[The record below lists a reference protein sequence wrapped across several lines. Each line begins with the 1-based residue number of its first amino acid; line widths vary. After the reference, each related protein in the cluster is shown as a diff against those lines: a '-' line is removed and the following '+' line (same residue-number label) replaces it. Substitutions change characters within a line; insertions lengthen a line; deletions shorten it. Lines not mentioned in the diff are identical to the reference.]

1 MSSRPWICWALSFC
15 LSPITVYAQ
24 NAGARLSFDAKSAPD
39 LVFPEAV
46 TPLAEANTPRMM
58 LLRPEGEGPFPA
70 VALAHQCGGLIFNK
84 SNPNAVNWSMLGWAK
99 SFVQNGYVTLLVDYM
114 DPRGAKSLC
123 SGPENGVTYGRSVKD
138 FMQSAEHLRKQPD
151 VDPDRV
157 AMVGFSQGAII
168 AFLSNSKDVREKMN
182 AGRAFN
188 AYVSYY
194 PLCGY
199 SRNGVGNFAGELVQ
213 DDMDRPHLVFT
224 GGLDNETPFE
234 DCQKRLNPM
243 IEKGKPITYK
253 HFDKATHC
261 FDCKSLNGFTKRGHY
276 GQVTYTFNQEATNQS
291 ATQMFEFLRAT
302 MPKK

>member
-1 MSSRPWICWALSFC
+1 MKYRLLAGLAMLLAASSVLAQ
-15 LSPITVYAQ
+15 YAGSKL
-24 NAGARLSFDAKSAPD
+24 AFDATSATD
-39 LVFPEAV
+39 LVFPDSA
-46 TPLAEANTPRMM
+46 TPVAEANSPRMM

-84 SNPNAVNWSMLGWAK
+84 ANPNAVNWPMLGWAK
-99 SFVQNGYVTLLVDYM
+99 TFAKNGYVTLLVDYM

-123 SGPENGVTYGRSVKD
+123 NGPDSGVTYGRSVKD
-138 FMQSAEHLRKQPD
+138 FMQAAEFLRKQPD

-168 AFLSNSKDVREKMN
+168 AFLSNGKDVREKMKVGN
-182 AGRAFN
+182 AFN
-188 AYVSYY
+188 AYVSFY

-199 SRNGVGNFAGELVQ
+199 SRNGPGNFAGELVQ

-253 HFDKATHC
+253 HYPDATHC
-261 FDCKSLNGFTKRGHY
+261 FDCKSLNGFTKRGHF
-276 GQVTYTFNQEATNQS
+276 GQVTYTFNQELTNLS
-291 ATQMFEFLRAT
+291 SKETFEFLRT
-302 MPKK
+302 NMPKK